1 MLDTTQGVG
10 GTLGETWRWGD
21 YFTRINVQAGVV
33 VSVCTFV
40 DELRVGSVSQN
51 GTTVD
56 LSQPDST
63 VVHTRD
69 EANAVP
75 SPNTVGSLK
84 ASSASIQS
92 QVLDVLAP
100 AIVGTKA
107 DAANHKSAS
116 QVARNLMTTTIQSFD
131 PTYSTLDAN
140 IGAGSGQSYTIEGFT
155 RSLQNALIKARL

>member
-1 MLDTTQGVG
+1 MASAGLACCALEVEAAVRG
-10 GTLGETWRWGD
+10 GLIVPDDRADRPRHTVLL
-21 YFTRINVQAGVV
+21 
-33 VSVCTFV
+33 VS
-40 DELRVGSVSQN
+40 
-51 GTTVD
+51 GTVT
-56 LSQPDST
+56 
-63 VVHTRD
+63 
-69 EANAVP
+69 
-75 SPNTVGSLK
+75 
-84 ASSASIQS
+84 
-92 QVLDVLAP
+92 DVLAP